1 MVSLTA
7 VTWTSAPATAGAD
20 EMVYTPGATTLSSS
34 SAIAGNAVYL
44 LYSDMDAWM
53 DFQLQV
59 VDDTSYSEFNSN
71 YAGKTDGYAM
81 MAKLTWEDT
90 VGASASDSVGQC
102 IEIYDGSGAASTAIS
117 CYVCS
122 IDTFDT
128 SGLTTTA
135 TCASYYEEG
144 ASVTAGATDPATL
157 TAVTASGSIDGFEF
171 NYDCAPTIGS
181 VDDSGSTFYYGQI
194 DCRVFQVLTSDSSH
208 RFTPDDVT
216 ASAANIGNLY
226 VYNTNDGLQV
236 VAQADAS
243 DTTTLTNWKSAIT
256 NFTFAS
262 ATLAAIAFNLF

>member
-20 EMVYTPGATTLSSS
+20 EMVYLPGATTLASTTE
-34 SAIAGNAVYL
+34 IAGNAVYL

-81 MAKLTWEDT
+81 MAKLTWEDG

-102 IEIYDGSGAASTAIS
+102 IEIYDNSGAASTAIS

-122 IDTFDT
+122 IDAFDAAAAT
-128 SGLTTTA
+128 ITT

-144 ASVTAGATDPATL
+144 AAITVGATDPATL

-171 NYDCAPTIGS
+171 NYDCAST
-181 VDDSGSTFYYGQI
+181 SGQVNSGANDWGQI

-216 ASAANIGNLY
+216 ALTASIGNLY
-226 VYNTNDGLQV
+226 VYNSNDGLQV
-236 VAQADAS
+236 VAQADSS